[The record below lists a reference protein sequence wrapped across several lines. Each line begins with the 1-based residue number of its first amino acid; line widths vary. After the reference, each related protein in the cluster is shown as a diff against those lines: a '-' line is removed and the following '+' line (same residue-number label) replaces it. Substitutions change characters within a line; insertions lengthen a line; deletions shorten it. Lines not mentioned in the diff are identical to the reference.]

1 MYGRNV
7 TYYGQDGTAYSTPLG
22 NQTKRDGWAIIGK
35 LGYKLDYFTP
45 IVFGW
50 YGSGTDNLFEDGMD
64 GVMPYL
70 SPDWGLT
77 SFGWSNAHFGG
88 REFVVGATPAG
99 TWAVGVGLEYIRFIE
114 RLTSQLRVMY
124 FEGTNDINDV
134 PQAWYDAG
142 VRRGDSFRYLG
153 LLDKDDWGI
162 EVNLDNVINIYEN
175 LDMFVELG
183 YIRLDLDQ
191 APYNF
196 EKNAYKGYV
205 GFTYSF

>member
-1 MYGRNV
+1 M
-7 TYYGQDGTAYSTPLG
+7 D
-22 NQTKRDGWAIIGK
+22 
-35 LGYKLDYFTP
+35 
-45 IVFGW
+45 
-50 YGSGTDNLFEDGMD
+50 GSGT
-64 GVMPYL
+64 
-70 SPDWGLT
+70 S
-77 SFGWSNAHFGG
+77 
-88 REFVVGATPAG
+88 VVGVVSIGTTWGVIDSSG
-99 TWAVGVGLEYIRFIE
+99 TWAVGVGLEDIRFLE

-134 PQAWYDAG
+134 PTAWFDAG

-196 EKNAYKGYV
+196 DKNAYKGYV